1 MTLNTWNWQQ
11 PEWPHFT
18 YDVEALA
25 ALERDFARKSG
36 VLTGSVKHISGD
48 ERERFSVQLMGS
60 EALKTSEI
68 EGELLDRDSIQSSIR
83 KQLGLDT
90 TARRATPSE
99 AGIAEMMVDLYKTF
113 AEPLSQEQFFEWH
126 AMLCSGRRDLAV
138 IGGYRTNEE
147 DNPMQVVSNRLDVE
161 RPKVHFEAPPSH
173 LLNHEMAAFFDWF
186 NRTGPEQKNESL
198 PLARAG
204 IAHFY
209 FLCIHPFEDGNGR
222 IARAISEKALSQDV
236 GEAALISL
244 SNVIEGNK
252 RDYYRML
259 ELHNRTLDLTEF
271 LVYFANVVLQAQA
284 NSQTLVEFLIEKAKF
299 YKRHDKDLN
308 DRQKKVVS
316 RLFDAGPEG
325 FEGGLSAKNYRTI
338 AKAPSATA
346 TRDLQDLVRKN
357 VLVATGALKSTRYWF
372 EFTQGNTEN

>member
-25 ALERDFARKSG
+25 LLERNFARKSG
-36 VLTGSVKHISGD
+36 VLTGSVKHISGE
-48 ERERFSVQLMGS
+48 EREHFTVQLMGS

-68 EGELLDRDSIQSSIR
+68 EGEILDRDSIQSSIR
-83 KQLGLDT
+83 KHLGLDT
-90 TARRATPSE
+90 SVRRATPSE
-99 AGIAEMMVDLYKTF
+99 AGIAEMLVDLYRTF
-113 AEPLSQEQFFEWH
+113 AASLNQQQTFEWH
-126 AMLCSGRRDLAV
+126 SMVCSGRRDLAV
-138 IGGYRTNEE
+138 IGGYRTNE
-147 DNPMQVVSNRLDVE
+147 DDDPMQVVSNRQDIE
-161 RPKVHFEAPPSH
+161 RPKVHFEAPTSGA
-173 LLNHEMAAFFDWF
+173 LNNEMTAFFDWF
-186 NRTGPEQKNESL
+186 NWTGPEQKNGLL

-271 LVYFANVVLQAQA
+271 LIYFANVVLQAQA
-284 NSQTLVEFLIEKAKF
+284 NSQKLVEFLIEKAKF

-308 DRQKKVVS
+308 DRQKKVIS

-338 AKAPSATA
+338 AKTPSATA

-357 VLVATGALKSTRYWF
+357 ILVSTGALKSTRYWF
-372 EFTQGNTEN
+372 ELNQGNTKD